1 MPNVRELSFR
11 YVTILLIMFI
21 DIISGVVKV
30 KRTGVKYESAK
41 MATGLYKKIS
51 TILCMVTADIL
62 AVMAC
67 EYMHMNFIIV
77 KPVYI
82 YIVFMES
89 LSVYENC
96 GQAQLKELFI
106 KLVEGF
112 KNGKDNKP
120 SGN

>member
-1 MPNVRELSFR
+1 MRELSFR

-41 MATGLYKKIS
+41 MATGLYKKIG

-67 EYMHMNFIIV
+67 EYMHMNFTIV

-82 YIVFMES
+82 YIVLMES

-96 GQAQLKELFI
+96 GQAQLKELFLKI
-106 KLVEGF
+106 IEGF
-112 KNGKDNKP
+112 KNGNDNKP

>member
-1 MPNVRELSFR
+1 MLV
-11 YVTILLIMFI
+11 

-41 MATGLYKKIS
+41 MASGLYKKIG

-62 AVMAC
+62 AVMGC
-67 EYMHMNFIIV
+67 RYMQLDFSIT

-82 YIVFMES
+82 YIMIMES
-89 LSVYENC
+89 VSVYENSE
-96 GQAQLKELFI
+96 QAQLKDLFLRLI
-106 KLVEGF
+106 EGV